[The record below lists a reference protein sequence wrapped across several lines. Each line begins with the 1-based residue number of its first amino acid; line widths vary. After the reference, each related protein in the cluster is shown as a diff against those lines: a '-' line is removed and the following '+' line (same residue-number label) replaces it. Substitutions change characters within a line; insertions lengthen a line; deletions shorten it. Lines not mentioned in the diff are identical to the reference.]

1 MYKRRT
7 HLVGALL
14 AAFTMSLAAGALA
27 QDLNLDDQFS
37 TIEKTIS
44 QYENRPPKVRQKAY
58 REASKDLE
66 QIRRD
71 NPTAEITHR
80 VLLLK
85 ARIEERTD
93 KDPVGNSKYTAA
105 KTYRKLIAMA
115 GPGAL
120 DGKPVRG
127 WPDRYVEQAYRDYQ
141 SLSGRVDVANR
152 KTWEYR
158 LVDFLVRMTGSSR
171 AYSYWL
177 AIAILTLIVKILTT
191 PLSHMQFES
200 MRNTQRIQPL
210 LEKLRKD
217 LADDPRELQK
227 QQWQLMKD
235 HGANPL
241 MGCLPLLVQM
251 PFLLLLYK
259 LIRVYEFQFARG
271 EFLWIGS
278 WLADSVSWVGASLAD
293 SDWPLLILYGVSMY
307 ISTRM
312 TSAGAVDKAQQDQ
325 QKMMSIMMP
334 AMFVLIFNYFPSAFI
349 LYWLVLNVLTTTQQY
364 FMLNKPVPALALEED
379 DEPEEAP
386 AEALTAP
393 SVARAP
399 RPRKRR

>member
-1 MYKRRT
+1 
-7 HLVGALL
+7 
-14 AAFTMSLAAGALA
+14 
-27 QDLNLDDQFS
+27 
-37 TIEKTIS
+37 
-44 QYENRPPKVRQKAY
+44 
-58 REASKDLE
+58 
-66 QIRRD
+66 
-71 NPTAEITHR
+71 
-80 VLLLK
+80 
-85 ARIEERTD
+85 
-93 KDPVGNSKYTAA
+93 
-105 KTYRKLIAMA
+105 
-115 GPGAL
+115 
-120 DGKPVRG
+120 
-127 WPDRYVEQAYRDYQ
+127 
-141 SLSGRVDVANR
+141 
-152 KTWEYR
+152 
-158 LVDFLVRMTGSSR
+158 
-171 AYSYWL
+171 
-177 AIAILTLIVKILTT
+177 
-191 PLSHMQFES
+191 MQFES

-251 PFLLLLYK
+251 PFLLLLYRI
-259 LIRVYEFQFARG
+259 IRVYEFQFAKG

-278 WLADSVSWVGASLAD
+278 HITEKVPWVGASLAD

-312 TSAGAVDKAQQDQ
+312 TSAGAVDKAQQEQ

-349 LYWLVLNVLTTTQQY
+349 LYWLVLNLLTTTQQY

-379 DEPEEAP
+379 EDEIEVAP
-386 AEALTAP
+386 APVVAAAP
-393 SVARAP
+393 RGP

>member
-1 MYKRRT
+1 MYNRRT
-7 HLVGALL
+7 RLAGALL
-14 AAFTMSLAAGALA
+14 AAFTVALATGALA
-27 QDLNLDDQFS
+27 QDKDLDGEFAR
-37 TIEKTIS
+37 IEQTIS
-44 QYENRPPKVRQKAY
+44 KFENKPPKERQKAF
-58 REASKDLE
+58 RRATKDLE
-66 QIRRD
+66 QIHRG
-71 NPTAEITHR
+71 NPEGETAHR
-80 VLLLK
+80 ALLLR
-85 ARIEERTD
+85 ARIEQKQD
-93 KDPVGNSKYTAA
+93 KEPAGNSKYVAA
-105 KTYRKLIAMA
+105 KTYRKLIAAA

-120 DGKPVRG
+120 DGTPVKG
-127 WPDRYVEQAYRDYQ
+127 WPDRYVREAYTDYQ
-141 SLSGRVDVANR
+141 ELSRRVDAVTS
-152 KTWEYR
+152 KTRDYR
-158 LVDFLVRMTGSSR
+158 LVDFLVKMTGSHRS
-171 AYSYWL
+171 YSYWL
-177 AIAILTLIVKILTT
+177 AIVILTLLVKVITT

-251 PFLLLLYK
+251 PFLILLYRI
-259 LIRVYEFQFARG
+259 IRVYEFQFAKG

-278 WLADSVSWVGASLAD
+278 HITEKVPWIGASLAD

-312 TSAGAVDKAQQDQ
+312 TSAGAVDKAQQEQ
-325 QKMMSIMMP
+325 QKTMSIMMP

-349 LYWLVLNVLTTTQQY
+349 LYWLVLNLLTTTQQY

-379 DEPEEAP
+379 EDEIEVAP
-386 AEALTAP
+386 APVVAAAP
-393 SVARAP
+393 RGP